1 MYTTTICR
9 WRCKTTKLHLRTGM
23 LISPI
28 IFLTAPTL
36 LGQFGCHIN
45 AMNSDCFHDVLNN
58 SMLSHWLTC
67 RLHAN
72 EMSSSFLFFVLF
84 CFLFIFFFIFISYT
98 LDFSFLCFQFLFSS
112 SPFSDYSFV
121 QFFLFIFFLSLF
133 LLFFSPLSI
142 FIFFLFFLILFDG
155 CEYHEYH

>member
-58 SMLSHWLTC
+58 SMLSRWLTS

-121 QFFLFIFFLSLF
+121 QFFFIFSIYFLLIFISFVLFSSFYFYFLS
-133 LLFFSPLSI
+133 FFPNP
-142 FIFFLFFLILFDG
+142 F
-155 CEYHEYH
+155 

>member
-58 SMLSHWLTC
+58 SMLSRWLTS

-84 CFLFIFFFIFISYT
+84 CFLFIFFFMFISYT

-121 QFFLFIFFLSLF
+121 QFFIYLFSSYLYFSCSF
-133 LLFFSPLSI
+133 LLFL
-142 FIFFLFFLILFDG
+142 FLFSFFFS
-155 CEYHEYH
+155 